1 MRDQGRDTIY
11 RDDWDKLA
19 LYDQVLD
26 RAIALGLLMDFLGHV
41 SAIVSGRLAASEPP
55 GMPLLQSREGMN
67 PVERLMAD
75 ASEPP
80 GEPSETGG
88 GPVAPGA

>member
-1 MRDQGRDTIY
+1 MLAGTPWGPHWCSRC
-11 RDDWDKLA
+11 DKLR
-19 LYDQVLD
+19 LD
-26 RAIALGLLMDFLGHV
+26 AIEHQFNAMNDE
-41 SAIVSGRLAASEPP
+41 LAASEPP